1 MKHMNNRYESF
12 KIVKLQMFADDPDNT
27 EAESDEDKQ
36 SHSES
41 STEAEN
47 QHGKT
52 PESKDG
58 DTKENDAT
66 TEKKYTDADL
76 DRIIGKR
83 FARWQAEQEKAV
95 NAAKEE
101 AAKLAKMNAEQR
113 KEYEL
118 EKAKNENEKLAN
130 RVKDLEKEALRSE
143 LARSAAK
150 IMKERHSIVATQDML
165 DFVVGEDA
173 EQTSKLIEKLV
184 GIITE
189 DRKQVETVR
198 ATGRTP
204 RSYSNNGDVL
214 SEIDKRIAKYK

>member
-1 MKHMNNRYESF
+1 MKHMNNRHEPF
-12 KIVKLQMFADDPDNT
+12 KIAKLQVFADDLDNA
-27 EAESDEDKQ
+27 EVESDEDKH

-41 STEAEN
+41 SMEAEN
-47 QHGKT
+47 QHGET
-52 PESKDG
+52 SESKDG
-58 DTKENDAT
+58 DAKENDAT

-143 LARSAAK
+143 LSRSAAK

-204 RSYSNNGDVL
+204 KSYSNNKDVL